1 LKLINKLNFTNTF
14 VKMGPELYQLK
25 FPDPVTEPY
34 LVDFSP
40 EVAKLIGLDPAD
52 AERPEFVEFCSG
64 NKLPPGAQPLAMAYS
79 GHQFG
84 SYNPRL
90 GDGRGLL
97 LGEVTN
103 GNGQKWDIHLKG
115 AGPTRFARGFDG
127 RATLRATIREY
138 LAGEALHGLNIPTT
152 RSLAIIGIRELI
164 YRQTPEL
171 AAILV
176 RISDSHIRFGSFELF
191 HYTNNPEK
199 VTELADYVIH
209 NHHPDIE
216 NEADK
221 YQLLF
226 RRVMTATAHMIAKWQ
241 AAGFV
246 HGVMNTDNMC
256 ITGVT
261 FDYGP
266 YGFIDHFN
274 PNYTPNTSDHSGRYA
289 LGKQAEIGYWNL
301 SKWGETLCRLVDPEN
316 IMEEL
321 AQYQTTYNNFY
332 RELMGQKLGL
342 AIHDEEFTTLI
353 GSLFQL
359 LYKNPVDYTNFFR
372 ALSDYPEGN
381 FQGLIHAFDTPKE
394 IEDWLDRYR
403 KLIER
408 EDVDFEERKATMD
421 GVNPKFILR
430 QYLLQRAIDKALK
443 ESDFSEIQ
451 RLRVLLE
458 DPFKDRPEIFKE
470 YDIDPEF
477 YAADTPDTQLGM
489 QLSCSA

>member
-1 LKLINKLNFTNTF
+1 
-14 VKMGPELYQLK
+14 MSPELYQAK
-25 FPDPVTEPY
+25 PPDPVIDPY
-34 LVDFSP
+34 LIDFNP
-40 EVAKLIGLDPAD
+40 EGAGLIGLDPNEVKQPD
-52 AERPEFVEFCSG
+52 FVEYFAG
-64 NKLPPGAQPLAMAYS
+64 NKLLPGSQPLAMAYS

-84 SYNPRL
+84 VYNPRL

-127 RATLRATIREY
+127 RATLKATIREY

-152 RSLAIIGIRELI
+152 RSLAIIGIRDLI

-176 RISDSHIRFGSFELF
+176 RLSDSHVRFGSFELF
-191 HYTNNPEK
+191 HYTNNPAR
-199 VTELADYVIH
+199 VTELADHVIH
-209 NHHPDIE
+209 HHHPDIE

-221 YQLLF
+221 YQVF
-226 RRVMTATAHMIAKWQ
+226 FGRVVDLTAHLIAKWQ

-274 PNYTPNTSDHSGRYA
+274 PHYTPNTSDSNGRYA

-301 SKWGETLCRLVDPEN
+301 SKFAETLIHLIDPDFLK
-316 IMEEL
+316 EEMSK
-321 AQYQTTYNNFY
+321 YQPAYNKYY
-332 RELMGQKLGL
+332 RDLMGQKLGL
-342 AIHDEEFTTLI
+342 AVLDSEFQELV
-353 GSLFQL
+353 GGLFQL
-359 LYKNPVDYTNFFR
+359 LYNNPVDHTNFFR

-381 FQGLIHAFDTPKE
+381 FGGLVNAFEDRNG
-394 IEDWLDRYR
+394 IEEWLERYR
-403 KLIER
+403 RLIER
-408 EDVDFEERKATMD
+408 EDLEFEERKRKMD
-421 GVNPKFILR
+421 SANPKFILR
-430 QYLLQRAIDKALK
+430 NYLLQRAIDKAVK
-443 ESDFSEIQ
+443 EADFSEIQ
-451 RLRVLLE
+451 RLRILLQ
-458 DPFKDRPEIFKE
+458 DPFTDRPELFKQ

-477 YAADTPDTQLGM
+477 YASDTPDSMLGS